1 MTQKHR
7 SISLI
12 VIHCSATRVTQDFTF
27 EQLEACHLARGFKSI
42 GYHYYITKD
51 GVVYPGRPESE
62 VGAHARH
69 YNAHSI
75 GICYEGG
82 LDKNGKPADTRT
94 PAQNQALYSLLE
106 SLCLSYPDAD
116 IITLGFWSKLIS
128 LDASPVVA
136 NFSPS
141 NVSGL
146 IPCLIRLIASSSKH
160 SYVFLPNIEVDLIA
174 RGLSRYTSKCLS
186 ISFLSLICLI

>member
-94 PAQNQALYSLLE
+94 PAQNQSLYSLLE
-106 SLCLSYPDAD
+106 SLCLSPILMQRYWATA
-116 IITLGFWSKLIS
+116 ICQTFTKT
-128 LDASPVVA
+128 VR
-136 NFSPS
+136 
-141 NVSGL
+141 
-146 IPCLIRLIASSSKH
+146 RLMSS
-160 SYVFLPNIEVDLIA
+160 D
-174 RGLSRYTSKCLS
+174 G
-186 ISFLSLICLI
+186 

>member
-69 YNAHSI
+69 YNAHSTGEPMLQYTFTCLPSRVI
-75 GICYEGG
+75 SFWPTILRISSRVSSC
-82 LDKNGKPADTRT
+82 LAWR
-94 PAQNQALYSLLE
+94 AFRE
-106 SLCLSYPDAD
+106 SS
-116 IITLGFWSKLIS
+116 
-128 LDASPVVA
+128 V
-136 NFSPS
+136 
-141 NVSGL
+141 
-146 IPCLIRLIASSSKH
+146 SSS
-160 SYVFLPNIEVDLIA
+160 
-174 RGLSRYTSKCLS
+174 GSRMSWPVSPT
-186 ISFLSLICLI
+186 I

>member
-27 EQLEACHLARGFKSI
+27 EQLEACHLARGFRSI

-69 YNAHSI
+69 YNAHSRS
-75 GICYEGG
+75 EERRV
-82 LDKNGKPADTRT
+82 GKECR
-94 PAQNQALYSLLE
+94 SR
-106 SLCLSYPDAD
+106 
-116 IITLGFWSKLIS
+116 WS
-128 LDASPVVA
+128 PY
-136 NFSPS
+136 
-141 NVSGL
+141 
-146 IPCLIRLIASSSKH
+146 H
-160 SYVFLPNIEVDLIA
+160 
-174 RGLSRYTSKCLS
+174 
-186 ISFLSLICLI
+186 

>member
-62 VGAHARH
+62 VGAHAHH
-69 YNAHSI
+69 YNAHS
-75 GICYEGG
+75 Y
-82 LDKNGKPADTRT
+82 RH
-94 PAQNQALYSLLE
+94 LL
-106 SLCLSYPDAD
+106 
-116 IITLGFWSKLIS
+116 
-128 LDASPVVA
+128 
-136 NFSPS
+136 
-141 NVSGL
+141 
-146 IPCLIRLIASSSKH
+146 
-160 SYVFLPNIEVDLIA
+160 
-174 RGLSRYTSKCLS
+174 
-186 ISFLSLICLI
+186 